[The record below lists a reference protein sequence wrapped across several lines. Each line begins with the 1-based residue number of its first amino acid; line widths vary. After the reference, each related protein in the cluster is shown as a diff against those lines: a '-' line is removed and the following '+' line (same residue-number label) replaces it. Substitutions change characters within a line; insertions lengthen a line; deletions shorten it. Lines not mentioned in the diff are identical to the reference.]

1 MKHRTMLFA
10 VFSAAILAGTLAA
23 QNRAIL
29 AAEKGKLRV
38 MLSGAKVADEDFS
51 IAARGSNWLASG
63 DVEINMP
70 DGTEAKLRGRLTL
83 NPQGLP
89 QTYEWSLE
97 GAGTKRSGTVS
108 FEGGTASFEV
118 RVDNAAP
125 FTGQFYFDSPRVI
138 ILDNNFYHH
147 YAVLARLYDWR
158 QKGPQTF
165 RVFIPQD
172 GTPGEVTV
180 EAVGEQS
187 GDNGK
192 LEQLRVRTPDL
203 EIELYLSKSGMA
215 RIAVPAANVV
225 VERQ

>member
-1 MKHRTMLFA
+1 MKHRTA
-10 VFSAAILAGTLAA
+10 VFAIFTTVILAGTLAA
-23 QNRAIL
+23 QNRSTL
-29 AAEKGKLRV
+29 AGEKGKLRV

-51 IAARGSNWLASG
+51 IAARGANWLASG
-63 DVEINMP
+63 DVEIAMP
-70 DGTEAKLRGRLTL
+70 DGTEAKLQGRLTL
-83 NPQGLP
+83 NAQGLP

-97 GAGTKRSGTVS
+97 GPDTKRSGTVS

-125 FTGQFYFDSPRVI
+125 FTGQFYFDSPRVV

-180 EAVGEQS
+180 EALGEQNT
-187 GDNGK
+187 DNGK